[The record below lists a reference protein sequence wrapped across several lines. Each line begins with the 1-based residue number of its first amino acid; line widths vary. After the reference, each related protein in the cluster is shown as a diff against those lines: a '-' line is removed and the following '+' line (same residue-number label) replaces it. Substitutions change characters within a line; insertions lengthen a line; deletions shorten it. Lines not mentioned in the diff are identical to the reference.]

1 MDEKVVL
8 LRDWMSRHPRLFV
21 LTGAGVSTGSGIPGY
36 RDDAGQWQ
44 HRQPVTHQDFI
55 ASHATRKRY
64 WSRSM
69 FGYPLIRDA
78 PANRAH
84 AALATLEGAGHVE
97 QLVTQN
103 VDGLHQRAGSTSVT
117 ELHGSVHQVV
127 CLDCGAQEAR
137 GSLQARLLDA
147 NPAFAVRGAV
157 MAPDGD
163 ADVEANDLAAF
174 LVPACAA
181 CGGILK
187 PDVVFFGAG
196 VPRARLDA
204 ALAALARA
212 DAVLVA
218 GSSLMV
224 YSGYR
229 FCLRAQQLG
238 KPIAAI
244 NLGRTR
250 ADALFALKVDQDC
263 APVLAALA
271 AELALRVAA

>member
-1 MDEKVVL
+1 
-8 LRDWMSRHPRLFV
+8 
-21 LTGAGVSTGSGIPGY
+21 
-36 RDDAGQWQ
+36 
-44 HRQPVTHQDFI
+44 
-55 ASHATRKRY
+55 
-64 WSRSM
+64 
-69 FGYPLIRDA
+69 
-78 PANRAH
+78 
-84 AALATLEGAGHVE
+84 
-97 QLVTQN
+97 
-103 VDGLHQRAGSTSVT
+103 
-117 ELHGSVHQVV
+117 
-127 CLDCGAQEAR
+127 
-137 GSLQARLLDA
+137 
-147 NPAFAVRGAV
+147 

-163 ADVEANDLAAF
+163 ANIEAAADTGVEADFVADHPPWF
-174 LVPACAA
+174 DVPVCQACS
-181 CGGILK
+181 GMLK